1 MRIRSRLALACVL
14 ALAAFA
20 ALAQGY
26 PNRPIHLIVPWPPT
40 GTVDI
45 LGRTLGQKLGENMA
59 QSVII
64 DNRAGANGIIGSDA
78 GAKSAPDG
86 YTLVVDNITGHA
98 INATLQA
105 KMPFDSLRDFAH
117 VSLLAWVPDGI
128 VSLPSLPA
136 KNVRELIALAKAQ
149 PGKLTYASFGVG
161 SSGHLAGEL
170 FKMMA
175 GVDMLHVP
183 YKGGGP
189 AIADLLAGQVS
200 IYYPVLPS
208 VVSLVKADRLR
219 LLAVTGAQRTSAMP
233 DVPTVAESGLPGFEA
248 SNWFGLMAP
257 AGTPPEIVGRLNAE
271 AAKVLQDAEVR
282 KKLATL
288 GFEIKTSTPQE
299 FTALLRNE
307 TEKWAKVVKTSG
319 VRAE

>member
-1 MRIRSRLALACVL
+1 MRIRSRLALACLL
-14 ALAAFA
+14 ALAASA
-20 ALAQGY
+20 ALAQSY
-26 PNRPIHLIVPWPPT
+26 PNRPIRLIVPWPPT

-45 LGRTLGQKLGENMA
+45 LGRTLGQKLGENLA

-170 FKMMA
+170 FKIMA

-219 LLAVTGAQRTSAMP
+219 HLAVTGAQRSSAMP

-271 AAKVLQDAEVR
+271 TAKALQDAEVR

-288 GFEIKTSTPQE
+288 GFELKTSTPQE
-299 FTALLRNE
+299 FTTLLRNE
-307 TEKWAKVVKTSG
+307 TEKWAKVIKTSG

>member
-1 MRIRSRLALACVL
+1 MSFHSRLALACL
-14 ALAAFA
+14 LAAI
-20 ALAQGY
+20 ALPVFPQSY
-26 PNRPIHLIVPWPPT
+26 PAKPIHLIVPWPPT

-45 LGRTLGQKLGENMA
+45 LGRTLGQKLSENMG

-64 DNRAGANGIIGSDA
+64 DNRAGANGIIGSEA
-78 GAKSAPDG
+78 GAKSPPDG

-136 KNVRELIALAKAQ
+136 KDVQELIALAKAE

-175 GVDMLHVP
+175 GVNLLHVP

-208 VVSLVKADRLR
+208 VVPLVKTGRLR
-219 LLAVTGAQRTSAMP
+219 LLAVTGAKRSSAMP

-257 AGTPPEIVGRLNAE
+257 AGTPPEIVARLNAE
-271 AAKVLQDAEVR
+271 AAKALQDAEVR
-282 KKLATL
+282 KKLDAL
-288 GFEIKTSTPQE
+288 GFEIQTGTPQE
-299 FTALLRNE
+299 FTALLRSE

-319 VRAE
+319 ARLE